1 MKKRK
6 FWGWGYEDQLL
17 TEEEDKSIERRIAQ
31 NFSLDEVQSVPIPK
45 AEEIELPKS
54 RVSIPSNLSEVLTED
69 HLERLNHSYGK
80 SFPDI
85 MS

>member
-54 RVSIPSNLSEVLTED
+54 RVSIPSNLNL
-69 HLERLNHSYGK
+69 
-80 SFPDI
+80 
-85 MS
+85 